1 MSYNKLVESTQAL
14 LGAFVKESKKME
26 DAIKKTNVD
35 WNYWYF
41 IFYHLLITHKLMDN
55 KSIWNMTVKIPRT
68 SLKVN
73 KFTNLNQF
81 LIYYYYFLLNTYL
94 S

>member
-35 WNYWYF
+35 
-41 IFYHLLITHKLMDN
+41 
-55 KSIWNMTVKIPRT
+55 
-68 SLKVN
+68 
-73 KFTNLNQF
+73 
-81 LIYYYYFLLNTYL
+81 
-94 S
+94 